1 MSLLRLMSMRRGY
14 GESQPLTALPAL
26 PFNPALLVPGTDYGD
41 IKVVDG
47 KLVLDV
53 PDIAEALADDLAEEL
68 AEDIL
73 NNYAPNYGEF

>member
-14 GESQPLTALPAL
+14 GELQPLSGLPLL
-26 PFNPALLVPGTDYGD
+26 PFDPSLLPPNTDYGE

-53 PDIAEALADDLAEEL
+53 DDVVGTIADDLAEEL

>member
-1 MSLLRLMSMRRGY
+1 LL
-14 GESQPLTALPAL
+14 P
-26 PFNPALLVPGTDYGD
+26 PGTDYGD

-53 PDIAEALADDLAEEL
+53 DDVVGTIADDLAEEL

>member
-1 MSLLRLMSMRRGY
+1 MSLLRLMQSRRGY
-14 GESQPLTALPAL
+14 GESEPLTTLPTL
-26 PFNPALLVPGTDYGD
+26 PFNPALLPPGTDYGD
-41 IKVVDG
+41 VKVVDG

-53 PDIAEALADDLAEEL
+53 DDVVGTIADDLADEL

>member
-14 GESQPLTALPAL
+14 GELQPLSGLPSL
-26 PFNPALLVPGTDYGD
+26 PFDPALLPPNTDYGD

-53 PDIAEALADDLAEEL
+53 DDVVGTIADDLAEEL

>member
-1 MSLLRLMSMRRGY
+1 MSLLRLMQSRRGY
-14 GESQPLTALPAL
+14 GESEPLTTLPTL
-26 PFNPALLVPGTDYGD
+26 PFNPALLPPGTDYGD
-41 IKVVDG
+41 VKVVDG

-53 PDIAEALADDLAEEL
+53 EDVVGTIAGDLAEEL

>member
-14 GESQPLTALPAL
+14 GESEPLNVVPTL
-26 PFNPALLVPGTDYGD
+26 PFNPALLPAGTDYGD
-41 IKVVDG
+41 VKVVNG
-47 KLVLDV
+47 KLVLDYEEV
-53 PDIAEALADDLAEEL
+53 AESLAQELAEEV

>member
-14 GESQPLTALPAL
+14 GESQPLTAVPAL
-26 PFNPALLVPGTDYGD
+26 PFDPALLPPDTDYGD
-41 IKVVDG
+41 VKVVDG

-53 PDIAEALADDLAEEL
+53 PDVVGTIVGDLAEEL
-68 AEDIL
+68 ADDIL

>member
-14 GESQPLTALPAL
+14 GESQALTALPAL
-26 PFNPALLVPGTDYGD
+26 PFDPALLLPGTDYGD

-53 PDIAEALADDLAEEL
+53 PDVVGTIAEDLAEEL

>member
-14 GESQPLTALPAL
+14 GESQPLTAVPAL
-26 PFNPALLVPGTDYGD
+26 PFDPALLPPNTDYGD
-41 IKVVDG
+41 IKVVNG

-53 PDIAEALADDLAEEL
+53 PDVVGTIVGDLAEEL
-68 AEDIL
+68 ADDIL